1 MNAKQI
7 MAFDHVGIALFD
19 ECGKSPKSVSLGFF
33 AIVLINNDQFLPA
46 IDGDEPSV
54 LQIAAELFC
63 LDAKIDYIR
72 GGPDKW
78 VERLDVGNGR
88 SICFA
93 AMYAHS
99 PAFAQFN
106 GHDPRCRISAK
117 EQRVFLEFHIE
128 RFLDFARN
136 D

>member
-1 MNAKQI
+1 MLHGIRKREEVAPRVFESVAK
-7 MAFDHVGIALFD
+7 
-19 ECGKSPKSVSLGFF
+19 CY
-33 AIVLINNDQFLPA
+33 QFLPA

-72 GGPDKW
+72 VGPDKW

-106 GHDPRCRISAK
+106 GHDPRRRISAK

-136 D
+136 DKL